1 MITKLPPSLVPREIS
16 LGYSGITLYAS
27 DDLHEAQLG
36 YSRLPDGTS
45 LTGQDPGDWREEW
58 VVIGN
63 EQTCG
68 DPIFV
73 DTSGKLLPVFTAMH
87 GVGSW
92 DPRMVAESYEGFLRI
107 IERFSK
113 VAIGREH
120 PVALEAKPMTRVEF
134 DEFMAFASVHSG
146 ADDNTF
152 WGLLVS
158 DQEAGIGP
166 DNC

>member
-1 MITKLPPSLVPREIS
+1 MITKLPPILVHRDIS
-16 LGYSGITLYAS
+16 LGCGGITLYSS
-27 DDLHEAQLG
+27 DEVQEAQLG

-45 LTGQDPGDWREEW
+45 LTGHGPGDWREEW
-58 VVIGN
+58 VVVGN

-92 DPRMVAESYEGFLRI
+92 DPQIVAKSYDGFLQI

-120 PVALEAKPMTRVEF
+120 PVALEAKPMTRAEF
-134 DEFMAFASVHSG
+134 DEFMAFASAHSG

-166 DNC
+166 E